1 MVNKEVGTVIFAIFL
16 LAHIGSII
24 YGFVKLIPNKQLPLG
39 AKILFGVMFFGLPF
53 VGPMAF
59 HLVAKNWDSIMSTR
73 QQNSNTTI
81 KKSK

>member
-1 MVNKEVGTVIFAIFL
+1 MINKEVGTVIFAVFL
-16 LAHIGSII
+16 VAHIGSII

-59 HLVAKNWDSIMSTR
+59 HLVSKNWDTIMASKKNNN
-73 QQNSNTTI
+73 NSATN
-81 KKSK
+81 KSK